1 MFITI
6 VWFLTGSQ
14 STYVEVLFDQQSQYN
29 EDMKANTV
37 AVVAYLGAANAFV
50 RPMASR
56 LSTIT
61 PFINKVRHTYV
72 SYVCSTWYE
81 LLEGWK

>member
-1 MFITI
+1 
-6 VWFLTGSQ
+6 
-14 STYVEVLFDQQSQYN
+14 
-29 EDMKANTV
+29 MKANTV

-72 SYVCSTWYE
+72 SYVCGTWYE